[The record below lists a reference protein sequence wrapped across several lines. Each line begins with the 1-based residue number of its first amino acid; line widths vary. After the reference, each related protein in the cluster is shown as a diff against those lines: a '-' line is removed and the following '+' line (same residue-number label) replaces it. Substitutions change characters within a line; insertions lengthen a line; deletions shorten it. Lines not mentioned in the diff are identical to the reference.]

1 MSAAADISTVSD
13 REKDGSLVGNRPSVG
28 RGRSMWNRA
37 RQLRSVI
44 VTAGAVASVLFSI
57 LWMVAPPE
65 SVPKSFS
72 FDPAASWITKNG
84 SQQSMA
90 CFRLDLEISSKIENA
105 WIAVASNG
113 GYEVLAN
120 GDQAAHLYLLSPTH
134 PFQDGLSEFGQR
146 FNPRAPAVAVDFPR
160 EYEWH
165 HHDNAE
171 LPTKVNLTTSL
182 HPGHNALCVQVETN
196 GTQPAMILSGEV
208 LLATG
213 ERIPIRSDT
222 RWRVASVPQ
231 RIPQD
236 NWTLPN
242 FPVSDWEQAEV
253 LSWRRPFWTL
263 VPDGVYETPFLGW
276 VIRPSLNDSVTW
288 VEQDFEAAKP
298 ISEAFLRI
306 VSDTPYQIW
315 INDRYV
321 RPPIRADGVLAF
333 GPWFLREVVRSPLDY
348 KLENQADSLD
358 ENYVDTLL
366 PGQLKEQPQS
376 SDPVINNFIPDQQT
390 TRGSSNQPYAPGL
403 LPPSNS
409 TQGDLPRG
417 TIPYANPQTPQTV
430 TQPALRKDRR
440 NAEFCAYGIGPLLHK
455 GRNTIRIGL
464 YKRDFA
470 IFAQSR
476 EQFIA
481 FDGGANFA
489 DGSKATFASDRGV
502 HCYSV
507 DPNDGQTVSQ
517 LPAVGERIEPHLL
530 PPKSVFQ
537 QVSPDR
543 PWGWVALAVFFVSA
557 VALLLLTKISTGF
570 QEVIARVEVAGTIL
584 VSWICGALLLRSAM
598 LERSDALYWRFP
610 AFWAVLLATGIF
622 AALVA
627 WILQNRQLIAEP
639 LQKIRQRK
647 PGSTGWLWLIGFGL
661 AIFACFAFRA
671 WRIDVQAPDADE
683 YTSLQAVLSITKHGV
698 PEYQP
703 GIWYTRSALYHYLA
717 AGVALLTGSNIYTL
731 RLLSVLFAC
740 ATAALVWKMTE
751 ELTRNRIYA
760 LAATLLFSLE
770 PYLVYT
776 GHVARFYQQHQFFNL
791 LGLYLF
797 IRGFVLNTGMRDR
810 YLALATFLA
819 GMLSQEITVL
829 QAIPL
834 GICYV
839 LFGRNRRWPDEIRI
853 LWASACA
860 AGFVLLDV
868 AFHLIKCLTPLEGV
882 SPRVEAKIGWSVE
895 KIVNFFAL
903 FIGYSRL
910 HLFLSVFLIPGF
922 VQALRRK
929 QTVATC
935 QYIYLLVSL
944 ITVNLLITSKGY
956 RYQYYLIPLWIILS
970 IHGVAECVRLLI
982 PAWRSGSA
990 RMCLASVWTVLA
1002 ICSFAP
1008 WRLLSSYDAS
1018 LGGNSTQ
1025 PLAYVRQNFR
1035 SGDKLAI
1042 TEPYPDAAVVE
1053 TGRCDYDIS
1062 VPILYDFSYRRSG
1075 RLVDRNG
1082 GGEVIGSLD
1091 DLQRV
1096 ISKTDRLWI
1105 VFDRNTL
1112 RARGQ
1117 SVAWLYPAGRLQ
1129 LYLQNNCK
1137 LVFRSYLWSVYLWDK
1152 QEGRYST
1159 FREKPGNWFE

>member
-1 MSAAADISTVSD
+1 MSVATDTPKIHGRENDASSMGDELVVS
-13 REKDGSLVGNRPSVG
+13 
-28 RGRSMWNRA
+28 RSRSAWKRTK
-37 RQLRSVI
+37 RLRSII
-44 VTAGAVASVLFSI
+44 VTAVAVASVLFCV
-57 LWMVAPPE
+57 LWIVAPPE
-65 SVPKSFS
+65 SVPKPFA

-90 CFRLDLEISSKIENA
+90 CFRLDLDIPSKIENA
-105 WIAVASNG
+105 WLAIASNG
-113 GYEVLAN
+113 GYEVLTN
-120 GDQAAHLYLLSPTH
+120 GVQSAHLYLLSPTH

-146 FNPRAPAVAVDFPR
+146 FNARAPAVAVDFPR

-171 LPTKVNLTTSL
+171 LPTKVNLTSTL

-196 GTQPAMILSGEV
+196 GTQPAMILSGEI

-222 RWRVASVPQ
+222 GWRAASVPQ

-236 NWTLPN
+236 RWTLPN
-242 FPVSDWEQAEV
+242 FPVSDWDRAEA
-253 LSWRRPFWTL
+253 LSWKRSFWTL
-263 VPDGVYETPFLGW
+263 VPDGVYETPFVGR
-276 VIRPSLNDSVTW
+276 IINPPLNDSVTW
-288 VEQDFEAAKP
+288 VEQEFDITKP
-298 ISEAFLRI
+298 VSDAFLRI

-315 INDRYV
+315 INGRYV

-333 GPWFLREVVRSPLDY
+333 GPWFLREVVRNPIDY
-348 KLENQADSLD
+348 KLENQGDSLD
-358 ENYVDTLL
+358 GNFVDTLL
-366 PGQLKEQPQS
+366 PGQPKEQPVNR
-376 SDPVINNFIPDQQT
+376 DPVVNNFVPDQVM
-390 TRGSSNQPYAPGL
+390 TRGTSTQPYAPGL

-409 TQGDLPRG
+409 TQNNLPRG
-417 TIPYANPQTPQTV
+417 TTPDTNPQTPETV
-430 TQPALRKDRR
+430 TQPSLNKDRR
-440 NAEFCAYGIGPLLHK
+440 TAEFCAYGVGPLLHK
-455 GRNTIRIGL
+455 GRNTLRIGL
-464 YKRDFA
+464 YKRDLAVFG
-470 IFAQSR
+470 QSR
-476 EQFIA
+476 QPFIA
-481 FDGGANFA
+481 FDGAVNSS
-489 DGSKATFASDRGV
+489 DGSRVNFASDHGA
-502 HCYSV
+502 HCYTV
-507 DPNDGQTVSQ
+507 DAATGRTLSLSPDVGQV
-517 LPAVGERIEPHLL
+517 IEPHFL
-530 PPKSVFQ
+530 PPKSIFQ
-537 QVSPDR
+537 EISPDK
-543 PWGWVALAVFFVSA
+543 PWGWVSLGAFVTCALG
-557 VALLLLTKISTGF
+557 LLLLTKIATGLRELIEGL
-570 QEVIARVEVAGTIL
+570 QWPSTIL
-584 VSWICGALLLRSAM
+584 ASWICGALLVRSAM

-610 AFWAVLLATGIF
+610 AFWAVLLAAGI
-622 AALVA
+622 
-627 WILQNRQLIAEP
+627 LIAIAAWAGQNWRLFAEQLP
-639 LQKIRQRK
+639 TIGEWKR
-647 PGSTGWLWLIGFGL
+647 GSNRWVWLLVFGF
-661 AIFACFAFRA
+661 AIATCFALRA

-717 AGVALLTGSNIYTL
+717 AGVALLTGSNLYTL
-731 RLLSVLFAC
+731 RLLSVFFAC

-760 LAATLLFSLE
+760 LAATLLFSIE

-810 YLALATFLA
+810 YLAVATFLA
-819 GMLSQEITVL
+819 GVLSQEITVL

-860 AGFVLLDV
+860 ACFVFLDV

-882 SPRVEAKIGWSVE
+882 SPRVEAKVGWSVE
-895 KIVNFFAL
+895 KIVNFFTL
-903 FIGYSRL
+903 FVSYSRL

-935 QYIYLLVSL
+935 QYIYLLASL
-944 ITVNLLITSKGY
+944 ITINLLITSKGY

-970 IHGVAECVRLLI
+970 IHGVAECVRWLI
-982 PAWRSGSA
+982 PAWKA
-990 RMCLASVWTVLA
+990 RPARLFLASAWSILA

-1008 WRLLSSYDAS
+1008 WRMLNSYDAS
-1018 LGGNSTQ
+1018 LGGNTVQ

-1042 TEPYPDAAVVE
+1042 TEPYPDAAYVE

-1062 VPILYDFSYRRSG
+1062 IPILYDFSYRRAG

-1091 DLQRV
+1091 DLQRA
-1096 ISKTDRLWI
+1096 IAKPNRLWI
-1105 VFDRNTL
+1105 VFDRYTL

-1117 SVAWLYPAGRLQ
+1117 PVAWLYPAGRLQ

-1152 QEGRYST
+1152 QAGRYST
-1159 FREKPGNWFE
+1159 FREKPGDWFE

>member
-1 MSAAADISTVSD
+1 
-13 REKDGSLVGNRPSVG
+13 L
-28 RGRSMWNRA
+28 
-37 RQLRSVI
+37 
-44 VTAGAVASVLFSI
+44 TAGAVASVLFCV
-57 LWMVAPPE
+57 LWIVAPPE
-65 SVPKSFS
+65 SVPKPFS

-90 CFRLDLEISSKIENA
+90 CFRLDLEIPSKIENA

-113 GYEVLAN
+113 GYEVLIN
-120 GDQAAHLYLLSPTH
+120 GKQSAHLYLLSPTH

-146 FNPRAPAVAVDFPR
+146 LNPRAPAVAVDFPR

-213 ERIPIRSDT
+213 ERIPIRSET
-222 RWRVASVPQ
+222 GWRVESVPQ

-236 NWTLPN
+236 SWTLPN
-242 FPVSDWEQAEV
+242 FPVNDWERAEA

-263 VPDGVYETPFLGW
+263 IPDGAYETPFVGRVL
-276 VIRPSLNDSVTW
+276 RPTLNDSVTW
-288 VEQDFEAAKP
+288 VEQDFDVTKGV
-298 ISEAFLRI
+298 SDAFLRI
-306 VSDTPYQIW
+306 VSDTPYQVW

-333 GPWFLREVVRSPLDY
+333 GPWFLREVVRSPIDY
-348 KLENQADSLD
+348 KLENPAESLD
-358 ENYVDTLL
+358 QNYVDTLL
-366 PGQLKEQPQS
+366 PGQLKERPQS
-376 SDPVINNFIPDQQT
+376 TDPVTNNFIPDQQAI
-390 TRGSSNQPYAPGL
+390 RGSSNQPYSPGL

-409 TQGDLPRG
+409 AQNTVPQG
-417 TIPYANPQTPQTV
+417 TTPYANPQTPESV
-430 TQPALRKDRR
+430 TPPALGKDRR
-440 NAEFCAYGIGPLLHK
+440 NSEFCVYGIGPLLHK

-464 YKRDFA
+464 YKRDYA
-470 IFAQSR
+470 LFAQSR
-476 EQFIA
+476 EPFIA
-481 FDGGANFA
+481 FDGGVSSS
-489 DGSKATFASDRGV
+489 DSSKETFASDNGTR
-502 HCYSV
+502 CYVV
-507 DPNDGQTVSQ
+507 DPTDGRTISQ
-517 LPAVGERIEPHLL
+517 LPAVGETIEPHLL
-530 PPKSVFQ
+530 PPKTVFQ
-537 QVSPDR
+537 QVSPDW
-543 PWGWVALAVFFVSA
+543 PWGWLTLAVFFVSA

-570 QEVIARVEVAGTIL
+570 QKVIERAEVPGAIL
-584 VSWICGALLLRSAM
+584 VSWICGALLLRSTM

-610 AFWAVLLATGIF
+610 AFWAILLAVGLL
-622 AALVA
+622 AASVV
-627 WILQNRQLIAEP
+627 WMLQNRELLAEP
-639 LQKIRQRK
+639 WVRIGQWKR
-647 PGSTGWLWLIGFGL
+647 GSTGWLWLIAVGF
-661 AIFACFAFRA
+661 AIVACFALRA
-671 WRIDVQAPDADE
+671 WRIDVQPPDADE

-760 LAATLLFSLE
+760 LAATLLFSVE

-810 YLALATFLA
+810 YLAVATFLA

-829 QAIPL
+829 QAVPI

-860 AGFVLLDV
+860 ACFVVLDV

-882 SPRVEAKIGWSVE
+882 SPRVEAKIGWCVE

-903 FIGYSRL
+903 FISYSRL
-910 HLFLSVFLIPGF
+910 HLFLSVFFIPGF
-922 VQALRRK
+922 IQALRRK

-982 PAWRSGSA
+982 PAWKSRPA
-990 RMCLASVWTVLA
+990 RMCLASVWAVLA

-1008 WRLLSSYDAS
+1008 WRMLNSYDVS

-1042 TEPYPDAAVVE
+1042 TEPYPDAAFVE

-1096 ISKTDRLWI
+1096 IAKTDRLWI

-1117 SVAWLYPAGRLQ
+1117 PVAWLYPAGRLQ
-1129 LYLQNNCK
+1129 LYLQNNFK